1 MLCWLCV
8 LSPQFECKEWQ
19 EALNVLDMI
28 ENNNPMALLSQSLN
42 ESLCDLVNKEVS
54 DREQQPHGFTV
65 TKS

>member
-1 MLCWLCV
+1 MS
-8 LSPQFECKEWQ
+8 LSVISLTRRW
-19 EALNVLDMI
+19 VI